1 MRLGYELNFELYL
14 FVYFRCEISY
24 TYLMRL
30 KLTIGA
36 LIVAFAL
43 PVSAQS
49 LFDIQ
54 PAPGMYV
61 NGVKPEDGAVHLR
74 ELIIWSED
82 FANGIPATWSQQ
94 SNPEAATWEYRGPS
108 TNPSSTAGTRG
119 SCVSAGNQFGPP
131 IESVTASNGFLIFD
145 SNYWDDNIGPCGN
158 FGVGPAPGPHVASI
172 ATPSIDLSG
181 FQSVGLR
188 FNQYCKNFQA
198 ETRIEYSIAG
208 GDWLVLW
215 VNNVPLNS
223 GESPK
228 DRVDRLNVSPQL
240 GGQSDVRLR
249 FVFDGNY
256 YFWMLDDLELFE
268 LLQNNLFIES
278 ATYGDLDMTDQS
290 HITGFEDMEYSL
302 YPAEMAP
309 LLHFQTNTWNYGSQ
323 QQTGCQLNIDLR
335 NEATGD
341 TIHSASSNIT
351 DLNFDQQY
359 TFATPT
365 YQLGSEEAPYT
376 VHYRVSQ
383 TQEEESPDNNHV
395 IRDFAV
401 SDVVYARDRLST
413 EGIFVPNP
421 VYNGSPYEVG
431 NFFVITRDNQAVESI
446 SIGIGQGSDPF
457 AAVYGRIYKLNVTGQ
472 GIVAQ
477 TIAETDEF
485 GITANAFNNV
495 GDNNIMT
502 IPFPEPVALDK
513 DSAYLVVA
521 GTNAGPE
528 SVFFPV
534 SGDSPDL
541 TSMVRFFPN
550 AWFYL
555 VRTPLVRMNFGPVVG
570 VLEQTKNELNF
581 SCYPNPANAILNLKF
596 DLTENAFTDVQIY
609 DQVGK
614 VVLRESLGRLSA
626 GNYQQSLDISSLNAG
641 WYVVSMQSGDRRKN
655 EMVIIQK

>member
-1 MRLGYELNFELYL
+1 
-14 FVYFRCEISY
+14 
-24 TYLMRL
+24 MRL
-30 KLTIGA
+30 KLTMLA
-36 LIVAFAL
+36 LGGAFAF
-43 PVSAQS
+43 PAAAQS
-49 LFDIQ
+49 LFEVQ

-61 NGVKPEDGAVHLR
+61 NGTRPENGTIQVR
-74 ELIIWSED
+74 ELVIWSED
-82 FANGIPATWSQQ
+82 FSNGIPAEWTQE
-94 SNPEAATWEYRGPS
+94 SNPEAAVWEYRGPS
-108 TNPSSTAGTRG
+108 TNPSSVAGTRG
-119 SCVSAGNQFGPP
+119 SCVSAGDQFGPP
-131 IESVTASNGFLIFD
+131 IESATASNGFIIFD
-145 SNYWDDNIGPCGN
+145 SNYWDDNLGPCGN
-158 FGVGPAPGPHVASI
+158 FGVGPAPGPHVASLT
-172 ATPSIDLSG
+172 TPSIDLTD
-181 FQSVGLR
+181 FESVGLR

-198 ETRIEYSIAG
+198 ETRIEYSLAG
-208 GDWLVLW
+208 GDWQVLW

-228 DRVDRLNVSPQL
+228 NRIDRLNVSPQL

-256 YFWMLDDLELFE
+256 YFWMLDDIEVFE
-268 LLQNNLFIES
+268 LLQNNLYVES
-278 ATYGDLDMTDQS
+278 ATYGDFDFDDQS

-309 LLHFQTNTWNYGSQ
+309 VLHFQADTWNFGSLP
-323 QQTGCQLNIDLR
+323 QTGCQMQVDLR
-335 NEATGD
+335 NEITGD

-351 DLNFDQQY
+351 SLNFDQQY

-365 YQLGSEEAPYT
+365 HQLGSDIAPYT

-383 TQEEESPDNNHV
+383 TQEEQSPDNNHV

-421 VYNGSPYEVG
+421 AYNGSPYEVG
-431 NFFVITRDNQAVESI
+431 NFFVITRENQAVESI

-477 TIAETDEF
+477 SIAETDEF
-485 GITANAFNNV
+485 GITAGSYNNV
-495 GDNNIMT
+495 GDNNVMT
-502 IPFPEPVALDK
+502 IPFPQPVALDK

-528 SVFFPV
+528 SVFFPI

-541 TSMVRFFPN
+541 TSMVRFYPN
-550 AWFYL
+550 SWFYL
-555 VRTPLVRMNFGPVVG
+555 VRTPMVRMNFGPVVG
-570 VLEQTKNELNF
+570 VLEQTKSELDF
-581 SCYPNPANAILNLKF
+581 SCYPNPANAILNLKYA
-596 DLTENAFTDVQIY
+596 LTETAFTDVQIY

-614 VVLRESLGRLSA
+614 VVLRESFGRLA
-626 GNYQQSLDISSLNAG
+626 VGNYQQTLDISGLNAG

>member
-1 MRLGYELNFELYL
+1 
-14 FVYFRCEISY
+14 
-24 TYLMRL
+24 MRL
-30 KLTIGA
+30 KLTILA
-36 LIVAFAL
+36 LSGAFAF
-43 PVSAQS
+43 PAAAQS
-49 LFDIQ
+49 FFDVL

-61 NGVKPEDGAVHLR
+61 NGTKPEDGAIQVR
-74 ELIIWSED
+74 ELVIWSED
-82 FANGIPATWSQQ
+82 FSNGIPEEWTQE
-94 SNPEAATWEYRGPS
+94 SNPQAAVWEYRGPA
-108 TNPSSTAGTRG
+108 TNPSSAAGTRG
-119 SCVSAGNQFGPP
+119 SCVSEGNQFGPP
-131 IESVTASNGFLIFD
+131 IESVTASSGFVIFD
-145 SNYWDDNIGPCGN
+145 SNYWDDNLGPCGN
-158 FGVGPAPGPHVASI
+158 FGVGPAPGPHLASLTT
-172 ATPSIDLSG
+172 ASIDLTD
-181 FQSVGLR
+181 FESVGLR

-198 ETRIEYSIAG
+198 ETRIEYSVAG
-208 GDWLVLW
+208 GDWQVLW

-228 DRVDRLNVSPQL
+228 NRVDRLNVSPQL

-256 YFWMLDDLELFE
+256 YFWMLDDIEVFE
-268 LLQNNLFIES
+268 LLQNNLYVES
-278 ATYGDLDMTDQS
+278 ATYGDFDMDDQS

-309 LLHFQTNTWNYGSQ
+309 VLHFQADTWNFGSQ
-323 QQTGCQLNIDLR
+323 PQTGCQLNIDLR
-335 NEATGD
+335 NEITGD

-351 DLNFDQQY
+351 SLNFDQQY

-365 YQLGSEEAPYT
+365 YQLGNETAPYT

-395 IRDFAV
+395 IRDFAI

-421 VYNGSPYEVG
+421 AYNGSPYEVG
-431 NFFVITRDNQAVESI
+431 NFFVITRENQAVESV

-477 TIAETDEF
+477 AIAETDEF
-485 GITANAFNNV
+485 GITAGAYNNV
-495 GDNNIMT
+495 GDNNVMT
-502 IPFPEPVALDK
+502 IPFPQPVALDK

-570 VLEQTKNELNF
+570 VLEQTNNELDF
-581 SCYPNPANAILNLKF
+581 SCYPNPANAILNLKYA
-596 DLTENAFTDVQIY
+596 LTENAFTDVQIY

-614 VVLRESLGRLSA
+614 VVLRESLGRLA
-626 GNYQQSLDISSLNAG
+626 PGNYQQTLDISGLNAG
-641 WYVVSMQSGDRRKN
+641 WYVVSMQAGDRSKN